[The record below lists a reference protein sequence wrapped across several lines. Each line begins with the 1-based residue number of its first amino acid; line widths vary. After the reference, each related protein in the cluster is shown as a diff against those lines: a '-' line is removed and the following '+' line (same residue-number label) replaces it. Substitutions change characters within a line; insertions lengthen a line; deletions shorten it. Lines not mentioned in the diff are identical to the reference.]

1 MAAAEKAQRYE
12 AFVSD
17 VLQRDLRRVQEQRDA
32 VFRAAAQVLQLRSAL
47 TRLQD
52 AAAPL
57 RTQVDLG
64 CNFFVSAEPGPPAC
78 LFVALGFGFFAE
90 LTLPEAL
97 RHLERRTPPL
107 PQAQRF
113 PDCDGAKI
121 RAHIRLVLEVT
132 PPPGLATPLSPQ
144 ATPPSLTP
152 PNLSARP
159 QGLRDAPGAPGS
171 PRDL

>member
-32 VFRAAAQVLQLRSAL
+32 VFEQQAQVLQLRSAL

-64 CNFFVSAEPGPPAC
+64 CNFFVNAEVPDPRRV
-78 LFVALGFGFFAE
+78 FVALGFGFFAE

-97 RHLERRTPPL
+97 RHLERRSSL
-107 PQAQRF
+107 LQRLS
-113 PDCDGAKI
+113 DSLTRDGAKI

-132 PPPGLATPLSPQ
+132 PPPLLATPLPCRPCSLYLL
-144 ATPPSLTP
+144 ATPTMLCP
-152 PNLSARP
+152 
-159 QGLRDAPGAPGS
+159 S
-171 PRDL
+171 PRACGSCRGCRSPR

>member
-17 VLQRDLRRVQEQRDA
+17 VLQRDLRSVTSYPRFEGSWGGWGSLCYTGGFGGPQE
-32 VFRAAAQVLQLRSAL
+32 
-47 TRLQD
+47 

-64 CNFFVSAEPGPPAC
+64 CNFFVTAEVPDPQRV
-78 LFVALGFGFFAE
+78 FVALGYGFYAE

-97 RHLERRTPPL
+97 RHLERRSRL
-107 PQAQRF
+107 LQRLS
-113 PDCDGAKI
+113 DSLTRDGAKI

-132 PPPGLATPLSPQ
+132 PCPLPSP
-144 ATPPSLTP
+144 
-152 PNLSARP
+152 
-159 QGLRDAPGAPGS
+159 
-171 PRDL
+171 

>member
-32 VFRAAAQVLQLRSAL
+32 VFEQQAQVLQLRSAL
-47 TRLQD
+47 SRLQD

-64 CNFFVSAEPGPPAC
+64 CNFFVSAEVPDPRRV
-78 LFVALGFGFFAE
+78 FVALGFGFFAE

-97 RHLERRTPPL
+97 RHLERRSSLLQSPAPFRLSDSLT
-107 PQAQRF
+107 R
-113 PDCDGAKI
+113 DGAKI
-121 RAHIRLVLEVT
+121 RAHIRLVLE
-132 PPPGLATPLSPQ
+132 GLREL
-144 ATPPSLTP
+144 
-152 PNLSARP
+152 
-159 QGLRDAPGAPGS
+159 QGLQEPPVTSDP
-171 PRDL
+171 